1 MKPKLNQAVDSE
13 VGADRRLGRPPP
25 ENRSKI
31 QGLIDHTTEHG
42 YVIIPSAFS
51 SEEVEEAKA
60 ELRHLARELETGR
73 FGPAPLKGRNTFEG
87 LNTQRIYALAN
98 KSRVFDKFALHPDI
112 LALND
117 HFLDPGYLLNSFQSI
132 NIKSGE
138 APQTLHH
145 DDGYVTVPRPHGPF
159 GAVRESLPKCFHA
172 SGFVRS

>member
-73 FGPAPLKGRNTFEG
+73 F
-87 LNTQRIYALAN
+87 
-98 KSRVFDKFALHPDI
+98 
-112 LALND
+112 
-117 HFLDPGYLLNSFQSI
+117 
-132 NIKSGE
+132 
-138 APQTLHH
+138 
-145 DDGYVTVPRPHGPF
+145 
-159 GAVRESLPKCFHA
+159 
-172 SGFVRS
+172 